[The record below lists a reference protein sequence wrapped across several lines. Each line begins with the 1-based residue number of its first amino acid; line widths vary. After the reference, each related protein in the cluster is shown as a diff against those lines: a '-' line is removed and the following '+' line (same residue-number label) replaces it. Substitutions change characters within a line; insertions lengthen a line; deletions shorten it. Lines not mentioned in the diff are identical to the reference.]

1 MIEPQKFYESLLE
14 NEFDFF
20 TGVPDSLL
28 KEFCSCIRAL
38 APRERNIIAANEGN
52 AVALASGYHI
62 ATGRYGVVYMQNS
75 GLGNAVNPMLS
86 LTDEMVYGIPV
97 LYIIG
102 YRGEPGVHDE
112 PQHVKQGILTLPLL
126 DTLGIPYLI
135 LDEGYE
141 EQIRKC
147 REIIAKENKSV
158 ALVVRKNLFTAY
170 ENKGEKQNPYT
181 MTREQA
187 LACIVRTLSE
197 DSFIVSTTGKTSR
210 EIFEL
215 REQSGM
221 KHENDFLTVG
231 SMGHASSLALGMS
244 LFTEKN
250 IYCIDGDG
258 ALLMHMGALG
268 VAVQNA
274 KENLKYILINNGCH
288 ESVGKQP
295 TISYQLDIQGIFKGF
310 GFESVLEVKDLKE
323 LPDALHVLEE
333 KGKTAIIVYTNDI
346 SRSDLGRPTSSPKEN
361 RSSFENKLR
370 SKQK

>member
-20 TGVPDSLL
+20 AGVPDSLL
-28 KEFCSCIRAL
+28 KEFCACIRAL

-52 AVALASGYHI
+52 AVALVSGYHI

-75 GLGNAVNPMLS
+75 GLGNTVNPMLS
-86 LTDEMVYGIPV
+86 LADEMVYGIPM

-102 YRGEPGVHDE
+102 YRGEPGIHDE

-126 DTLGIPYLI
+126 DTLGIPYLMT
-135 LDEGYE
+135 DEGFE

-147 REIIAKENKSV
+147 REIIVKENKSV
-158 ALVVRKNLFTAY
+158 ALIVRKNLFAAY
-170 ENKGEKQNPYT
+170 EDKTDRHNPYT

-187 LACIVRTLSE
+187 LAVIVRTLSE

-215 REQSGM
+215 REQFGM
-221 KHENDFLTVG
+221 SHENDFLTVG

-258 ALLMHMGALG
+258 ALLMHMGSIG
-268 VAVQNA
+268 VMVQNA

-288 ESVGKQP
+288 ESVGRQP
-295 TISYQLDIQGIFKGF
+295 TVSYQLDMPGIFKGF
-310 GFESVLEVKDLKE
+310 GFEYVLEVTDSKE
-323 LPDALHVLEE
+323 LPDAMHMLEE
-333 KGKTAIIVYTNDI
+333 KGKTAIIIYTNDI
-346 SRSDLGRPTSSPKEN
+346 SRADIGRPTSTPKEN

-370 SKQK
+370 S